1 MLHRMKNSKSVMQY
15 SYGELARR
23 IEREIRQGHYPVGAR
38 LPSVRECASGH
49 GVSVSTAIRC
59 YRHLESQ
66 GLVEARSKSGI
77 YVADWK
83 SRRKPDVG
91 DLAGARKPSRAAPP
105 QYEQLMSLPHRM
117 TELYALTAQ
126 TLSLGLHLAHVAPQW
141 YPCQALSDIGQ
152 RLLRKDPMAI
162 GAYPTG
168 TGLPAFKASLINW
181 LGACGVDLG
190 EHDLLVTHG
199 STEALNVALRSVAQ
213 PGDAVIV
220 ESPVYFGLLQMI
232 DNLGLRAVEVPCV
245 PGAGIS
251 LEALEFALEHQHGV
265 RAVVVSAVFQNP
277 LGCAMSDRDKR
288 RLLKLAEQHDVA
300 VIEDDAFGDLSPA
313 VERPQPIK
321 AWDRSQRVIYC
332 GSCSKS
338 LAPAFRVGWVAGGR
352 YHARIETL
360 KLSNSLVAPL
370 FEQAVLAEWLN
381 SGAHLLHLRRLRE
394 RLALNLPLALDAVA
408 RHFPAGTQVVSAS
421 GGWWLWL
428 ALPDHVD
435 TLALLKR
442 AVAQGI
448 AFAPG
453 VVFSSSTK
461 FVNHLRIN
469 TGRPWGR
476 DMERGFETLGA
487 LVQSAPVRV
496 S

>member
-1 MLHRMKNSKSVMQY
+1 MLHRMKNSQSVMQY
-15 SYGELARR
+15 SYGELAQR

-38 LPSVRECASGH
+38 LLSVRECAGSH

-83 SRRKPDVG
+83 SRRGPG
-91 DLAGARKPSRAAPP
+91 LGAPALARTPQEAAPP

-117 TELYALTAQ
+117 TQLYALTAQ
-126 TLSLGLHLAHVAPQW
+126 PLSLALHLAHAAPQW
-141 YPCQALSDIGQ
+141 YPCQALADIGQ
-152 RLLRKDPMAI
+152 RLLRKDPLAI

-168 TGLPAFKASLINW
+168 TGLPVFKASLMAW
-181 LGACGVDLG
+181 LGTCGVDLAAQ
-190 EHDLLVTHG
+190 EVLITQG
-199 STEALNVALRSVAQ
+199 STEALNVALRAVAQ

-251 LEALEFALEHQHGV
+251 LEALEFALEHHDGV

-288 RLLKLAEQHDVA
+288 RLLKLADLHDVA
-300 VIEDDAFGDLSPA
+300 VIEDDAFGDLSPEA
-313 VERPQPIK
+313 QRPQPLK
-321 AWDRSQRVIYC
+321 AWDRSQRVVYC

-370 FEQAVLAEWLN
+370 FEQAVLAEFMN
-381 SGAHLLHLRRLRE
+381 AGAHLLHLRSLRQ
-394 RLALNLPLALDAVA
+394 RLALNVPLALDAVA
-408 RHFPAGTQVVSAS
+408 RHFPAGTRVVSTA

-428 ALPDHVD
+428 ELPEHVD
-435 TLALLKR
+435 TLALLR
-442 AVAQGI
+442 RSVEQGL

-453 VVFSSSTK
+453 VVFAGSTK
-461 FVNHLRIN
+461 FANCLRIN

-476 DMERGFETLGA
+476 DMERGFEVLGA
-487 LVQSAPVRV
+487 LV
-496 S
+496 